1 MRGQNNSKGKAGGNK
16 QSNRSRGVRKYAYGG
31 RMGRGASASNRSNR
45 SGDRFGHICDPN
57 AITRHVQNSGGM
69 VHDVTIAVKIIQQY
83 LDMYGV

>member
-1 MRGQNNSKGKAGGNK
+1 MRGQNNIKGKSGGNK
-16 QSNRSRGVRKYAYGG
+16 QSNRSRGVRKYADGG
-31 RMGRGASASNRSNR
+31 RMGRGTSTSNR

-69 VHDVTIAVKIIQQY
+69 VHDVTIAVKIIQEY